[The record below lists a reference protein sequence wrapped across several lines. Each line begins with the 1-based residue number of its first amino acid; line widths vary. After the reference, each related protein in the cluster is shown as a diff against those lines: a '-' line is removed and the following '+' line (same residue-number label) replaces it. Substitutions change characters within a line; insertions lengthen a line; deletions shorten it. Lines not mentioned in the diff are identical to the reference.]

1 MTRTLELSIGLAAA
15 VVMAAWAWQQMR
27 KGKDETFVGPAWSDV
42 EVRRSLVAGAGNGL
56 FAKRDF
62 ARGDVICDY
71 RGKVLSLAQVLRLPP
86 EARDYLMG
94 GFGLNVHID
103 ASEAYAVPG
112 RYVNDNFDTAR
123 LNAHFRKLPKLRKAQ
138 VVALRPI
145 LAGDEIYAAY
155 GAAYWRARE
164 S

>member
-1 MTRTLELSIGLAAA
+1 MTRSLAIGVAAA
-15 VVMAAWAWQQMR
+15 VVVTAWAWKQMR
-27 KGKDETFVGPAWSDV
+27 KRRNEFFVGPAWNDV
-42 EVRRSLVAGAGNGL
+42 EVRRSLVPGAGDGL

-62 ARGDVICDY
+62 AQGDVICDY
-71 RGKVLSLAQVLRLPP
+71 RGKVLSLAQVLRLPKG
-86 EARDYLMG
+86 ARDYLMG

-112 RYVNDNFDTAR
+112 RYVNDNFDTGR
-123 LNAHFRKLPKLRKAQ
+123 LNAHFRKLPTLRKAQ

-145 LAGDEIYAAY
+145 AAGDEIYAAY
-155 GAAYWRARE
+155 GAGYWRAR